1 MSPALTLPLPPHNF
15 PRMLPHAMT
24 GPQLP
29 SHSACLRSVSIV
41 STFDLMVPLLR
52 PSCSSAILLR
62 HPRLPLPMTPS
73 VPIAGGSRPP
83 LYTARWLPAVE
94 TSAPRGGKRLSVRT
108 ERLGHPNP
116 CIPPPGL
123 PDTSPCR
130 RPFFSAGWSQ
140 VCSPDPAAR
149 WGVHQPSPPAVV
161 YIPYSLSSSAPVP
174 DLKIPPS
181 AGATSPDA
189 IGIGPRDPRL
199 YQSVYTPPIPATHH
213 STVAEWTE
221 QVSDPN

>member
-1 MSPALTLPLPPHNF
+1 MNVTRLNPAPSS
-15 PRMLPHAMT
+15 
-24 GPQLP
+24 PQLP
-29 SHSACLRSVSIV
+29 SNASTCYDRPSTSLPQRVSASCFHCFNFRSHG
-41 STFDLMVPLLR
+41 PPPP
-52 PSCSSAILLR
+52 PSCSPAFLLR

-213 STVAEWTE
+213 STVAE
-221 QVSDPN
+221 

>member
-29 SHSACLRSVSIV
+29 SHSACLRRVSIV

-108 ERLGHPNP
+108 ERLVHPDP
-116 CIPPPGL
+116 CIPPRGSRIPPHAAGPFIRPAGRRSVPLIPL
-123 PDTSPCR
+123 PDGASINPHR
-130 RPFFSAGWSQ
+130 RRLSIF
-140 VCSPDPAAR
+140 R
-149 WGVHQPSPPAVV
+149 
-161 YIPYSLSSSAPVP
+161 IP
-174 DLKIPPS
+174 
-181 AGATSPDA
+181 
-189 IGIGPRDPRL
+189 
-199 YQSVYTPPIPATHH
+199 
-213 STVAEWTE
+213 
-221 QVSDPN
+221 